1 MLSLMFVAQVNS
13 GTRTASGEQVR
24 AALREL
30 GESAALVIPA
40 IVGEADSAAG
50 ALEFDFSQGWNI

>member
-30 GESAALVIPA
+30 GQSAALVIPA
-40 IVGEADSAAG
+40 IVGEADRAAG

>member
-1 MLSLMFVAQVNS
+1 MLSLMFVTQVNS

-30 GESAALVIPA
+30 HERAALVIPA
-40 IVGEADSAAG
+40 IVGEADSAAR
-50 ALEFDFSQGWNI
+50 ALEFDLGQGWN

>member
-1 MLSLMFVAQVNS
+1 MLSLMFVTQVNS

-30 GESAALVIPA
+30 LERAALVIQA
-40 IVGEADSAAG
+40 IVGEADSAAR
-50 ALEFDFSQGWNI
+50 ALEFDLGQGWN